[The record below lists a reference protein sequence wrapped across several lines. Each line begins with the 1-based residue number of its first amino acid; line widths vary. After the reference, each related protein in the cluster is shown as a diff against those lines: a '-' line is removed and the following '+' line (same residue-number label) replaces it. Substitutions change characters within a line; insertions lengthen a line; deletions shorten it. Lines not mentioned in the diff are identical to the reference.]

1 MNIVYRYLDI
11 VCKNSSSEEIKMY
24 SCDYDESIDEIKIRT
39 EFRNTKLER
48 GWIGDLSYTTVRA
61 IEVDSANDVEN
72 VVKSEYKDV
81 LLASV
86 IPWTMDEG
94 VITWE
99 YRFLKK

>member
-11 VCKNSSSEEIKMY
+11 ICQDSSGEEIKIY
-24 SCDYDESIDEIKIRT
+24 SCDYDESIDEIKVRTNIRPT
-39 EFRNTKLER
+39 QLNR
-48 GWIGDLSYTTVRA
+48 GWIGDLTYTTVRA
-61 IEVDSANDVEN
+61 QEIESSKEIEDAA
-72 VVKSEYKDV
+72 KSEYKDV
-81 LLASV
+81 LLASI

>member
-11 VCKNSSSEEIKMY
+11 VCKDLSGEEVKIY

-39 EFRNTKLER
+39 NIRTTKLER
-48 GWIGDLSYTTVRA
+48 GWIGDLTYTTVRA
-61 IEVDSANDVEN
+61 QEVESSKEIEDTA
-72 VVKSEYKDV
+72 KSEYKDV
-81 LLASV
+81 LLASI